1 MQKNKKKCQKHKFK
15 IYRGS
20 LASQRKNSGAKN
32 NNRNNDKERIKI
44 VYIIF
49 FFKSIKINLFF
60 VKFNRF
66 NLVLSAIYIPE
77 PS

>member
-1 MQKNKKKCQKHKFK
+1 MQKNKNVRTTSLKSIAAVLRARGKIQGQKIITEIMIKKE
-15 IYRGS
+15 
-20 LASQRKNSGAKN
+20 L
-32 NNRNNDKERIKI
+32 KI